1 MILASDVFFDVKSF
15 LDDDSSGRYSEPKDL
30 VPAINN
36 AVLYLI
42 AVFNA
47 AFEAK
52 KLSPEVLSDLSVN
65 KILPVTGT
73 NTKRCDMSA
82 ITDWWTIFGIEPDPI
97 VNGDPAVLQETRNRF
112 AARMTLE
119 QWNDALADPF
129 SPGTGV
135 SILSAFVRPGY
146 LGPGQYYGDGKEYIM
161 VRPGSV
167 FTADNLAIWYLKNPT
182 KVVDGTSQIEF
193 PEVLHGLLVQK
204 TLNYLSMQHESS
216 SGAYSQASHT
226 KYGSITDS
234 EIKTLVSLMI
244 SA

>member
-1 MILASDVFFDVKSF
+1 MIKASDVFYDVKSF
-15 LDDDSSGRYSEPKDL
+15 LDDDSSGRYDEVKDL

-47 AFEAK
+47 AFEQK

-65 KILPVTGT
+65 KILTVTGT
-73 NTKRCDMSA
+73 NTKKCDISD
-82 ITDWWTIFGIEPDPI
+82 ITDWWTIFGVEPDPL
-97 VNGDPAVLQETRNRF
+97 VTGSPVTLDETRNRF
-112 AARMTLE
+112 AARLSLE

-146 LGPGQYYGDGKEYIM
+146 LGPGQYYGDGKKYIM
-161 VRPGSV
+161 IRPGSA
-167 FTADNLAIWYLKNPT
+167 FSADNVAIWYLKNPT
-182 KVVDGTSQIEF
+182 KVVDGTSNVEF

-204 TLNYLSMQHESS
+204 TLNYLSMQHGEVGGYRG
-216 SGAYSQASHT
+216 SGT
-226 KYGSITDS
+226 KYGSITDQ